1 MKEEY
6 TVPADKRIVDDGC
19 NNWNQQI
26 QTLIW
31 IRDECDPV
39 QGSKTFETIMI
50 SLIVDGEER
59 LKLIEG
65 CPKDER
71 VARTVMIYPRLL

>member
-1 MKEEY
+1 MSVIQFKE
-6 TVPADKRIVDDGC
+6 AR
-19 NNWNQQI
+19 
-26 QTLIW
+26 L
-31 IRDECDPV
+31 
-39 QGSKTFETIMI
+39 TFETIMI

-65 CPKDER
+65 CPKDES